1 MSLID
6 KHEKRSLKNVSTWRS
21 VFACVCLAFTLMI
34 GTGLVLNFLAPW
46 DYSRSGLLYFRQ
58 AEAFSFFLFAF
69 GLLMVANHLRPNW
82 QLERVFFRLI
92 ISLTAICALSVLVD
106 FSSREF
112 AQIFLICFACFS
124 LYWTMY
130 EKYLREA
137 LKCVAVVIVLL
148 LSPVD
153 IIMSSPL
160 LSIDGRQ
167 ASVKFLEARYGLIR
181 TPEPDTFSMGCIV
194 PPNPLRWV
202 IWIDLWPIVDQV
214 FMAYD
219 EFFHTNSKSGNTS

>member
-1 MSLID
+1 MSLLD
-6 KHEKRSLKNVSTWRS
+6 KHEKRSLENVFTLRS
-21 VFACVCLAFTLMI
+21 IFACVFLAFIVMS
-34 GTGLVLNFLAPW
+34 GTGLVLNLLAPW

-58 AEAFSFFLFAF
+58 SEAFGFFLSAF
-69 GLLMVANHLRPNW
+69 GILMLAKHLRPNW

-92 ISLTAICALSVLVD
+92 ISLAAISALGVLIALA
-106 FSSREF
+106 SREF
-112 AQIFLICFACFS
+112 AQIFLIGFACFS

-137 LKCVAVVIVLL
+137 LKCVALVIVLL

-181 TPEPDTFSMGCIV
+181 TPEPNTLSMGCIV

-202 IWIDLWPIVDQV
+202 IWIDLWPIVDQL

-219 EFFHTNSKSGNTS
+219 EFFHTNSKSGNTF